1 MDKEIIKRM
10 ERQEQAVK
18 GFAALG
24 LYMASRNTITPEVA
38 DAYQIIKD
46 WLFEGDK
53 NE

>member
-1 MDKEIIKRM
+1 MGNEELKRM

-38 DAYQIIKD
+38 DAYQVIKD
-46 WLFEGDK
+46 WLFEDDK